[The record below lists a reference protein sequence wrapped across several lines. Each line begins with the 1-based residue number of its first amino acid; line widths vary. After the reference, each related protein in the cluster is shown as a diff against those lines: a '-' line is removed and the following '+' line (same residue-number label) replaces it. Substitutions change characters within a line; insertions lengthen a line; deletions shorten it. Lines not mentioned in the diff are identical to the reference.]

1 MARITAIL
9 NQKGGVGKTTTA
21 HALATG
27 LTHRGYKAL
36 VIDADPQGNISYAM
50 QADTLQAG
58 LYEAMRGDV
67 AAPDAIQQT
76 QQGDIIS
83 SSLYLAGADMEFTQ
97 TGREYRLR
105 EVLDAISADYS
116 HVIIDCPPSL
126 GIMTI
131 NSLTASTD
139 VVIPVGA
146 EIFSLQGLQQLLT
159 TIGKVRKY
167 SNPDIA
173 IAGLLVTRRANR
185 AIATRDLIEAIHSNA
200 AALQLHV
207 YASIVR
213 EAVAIRESQIMQQSI
228 FDTAPKAKVTDD
240 YSKFIDEYLSQGRA

>member
-27 LTHRGYKAL
+27 LTHKGYKAL

-240 YSKFIDEYLSQGRA
+240 YSKFIDEYLLQGRA

>member
-173 IAGLLVTRRANR
+173 IAGLLITRRANR

-228 FDTAPKAKVTDD
+228 FDTVPKAKVTDD

>member
-185 AIATRDLIEAIHSNA
+185 AIATRDLIEALHSNA

>member
-173 IAGLLVTRRANR
+173 IAG
-185 AIATRDLIEAIHSNA
+185 
-200 AALQLHV
+200 
-207 YASIVR
+207 
-213 EAVAIRESQIMQQSI
+213 
-228 FDTAPKAKVTDD
+228 
-240 YSKFIDEYLSQGRA
+240 

>member
-240 YSKFIDEYLSQGRA
+240 YSKFIDEYLLQGRA

>member
-146 EIFSLQGLQQLLT
+146 EIFSLQGLQQLLM

>member
-1 MARITAIL
+1 M
-9 NQKGGVGKTTTA
+9 
-21 HALATG
+21 
-27 LTHRGYKAL
+27 
-36 VIDADPQGNISYAM
+36 
-50 QADTLQAG
+50 
-58 LYEAMRGDV
+58 
-67 AAPDAIQQT
+67 
-76 QQGDIIS
+76 
-83 SSLYLAGADMEFTQ
+83 
-97 TGREYRLR
+97 
-105 EVLDAISADYS
+105 
-116 HVIIDCPPSL
+116 
-126 GIMTI
+126 
-131 NSLTASTD
+131 
-139 VVIPVGA
+139 
-146 EIFSLQGLQQLLT
+146 T

>member
-21 HALATG
+21 HTLATG

-50 QADTLQAG
+50 QADTQQAG

-105 EVLDAISADYS
+105 EVLDAISANYT
-116 HVIIDCPPSL
+116 HVIIDSPPAL
-126 GIMTI
+126 GIMTV
-131 NSLTASTD
+131 NALTASTD

-173 IAGLLVTRRANR
+173 IAGLLITRKANR
-185 AIATRDLIEAIHSNA
+185 AVATRELMEAIHKSA
-200 AALQLHV
+200 EAMQLHV
-207 YASIVR
+207 YSSVIR
-213 EAVAIRESQIMQQSI
+213 EAVAIREAQIMQQSI
-228 FDTAPKAKVTDD
+228 FDTAQKAKVTED
-240 YSKFIDEYLSQGRA
+240 YSKFIDEYLSHGRA